1 MYKLIACFLT
11 GAMLLAGSAFADQ
24 PAANPKVADTNM
36 EILKQ
41 KLKADKKLL
50 VASNME
56 LSDAEGKQFW
66 PIYESYQ
73 KDLEGVNK
81 QLVKTLGDY
90 AETFNKGTIP
100 NDTAKRLLGE
110 ALSVEDQEIKLKH
123 TYAEQLEKVLPANKV
138 ARYIQIET
146 KVRSL
151 LKYDLAQQIPLVY

>member
-11 GAMLLAGSAFADQ
+11 GAMLLAGSANADQ
-24 PAANPKVADTNM
+24 TTANPKVADTNM

-50 VASNME
+50 VANNME
-56 LSDAEGKQFW
+56 LSDAEAKQFW

-81 QLVKTLGDY
+81 QLGKTIKDY
-90 AETFNKGTIP
+90 AETFTKGSIP
-100 NDTAKRLLGE
+100 NDTAKKLLGE

-123 TYAEQLEKVLPANKV
+123 TYAEQLEKVLPATKV

-151 LKYDLAQQIPLVY
+151 IKYEMAREIPLVY